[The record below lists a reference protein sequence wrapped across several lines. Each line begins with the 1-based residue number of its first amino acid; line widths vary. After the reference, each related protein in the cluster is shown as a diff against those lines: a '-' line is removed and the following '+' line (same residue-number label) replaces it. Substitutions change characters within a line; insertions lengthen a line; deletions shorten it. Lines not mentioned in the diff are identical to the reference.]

1 MNAPRD
7 LAFAGVAAGAD
18 GLSSADS
25 AVFGEILASDIAVR
39 NYLAPLQKHFA
50 GTGATEMWIN
60 QPGELILEVEGEVR
74 YITEPSMTF
83 EALEAFAQAVA
94 IASPQ
99 QQQVGIERP
108 LLSATLP
115 DGERIQIVM
124 PPAVEPGRVSMSI
137 RIPSEK
143 IIPLD
148 DYEAQGAFAKY
159 AWPRPPGLKASGDE
173 AQKRKRLATLSA
185 DDSTLAELLVDHQLK
200 AFLIAAVKAKKNIAV
215 VGDTGSG
222 KTTLM
227 KSMCQFIPT
236 AERLVTIEDVRELM
250 LPKHNNRV
258 HLLYTK
264 GRADVVT
271 VTPAELIAACMR
283 MAPSRVLLAELR
295 GGEAW
300 DFLKL
305 LTTGHSGSITSWHAE
320 SCALSFERFMFMAKE
335 NREAASLTRSELKAL
350 ALLTLDIVIHVT
362 RRLVAVNGVVKVE
375 RFVDEVFFDPWAK
388 NSARFGTHE
397 VS

>member
-1 MNAPRD
+1 MNAPLDPRR
-7 LAFAGVAAGAD
+7 LAGAHF
-18 GLSSADS
+18 SSADS
-25 AVFGEILASDIAVR
+25 AVFGEVLAPDIAVR
-39 NYLAPLQKHFA
+39 NYLAPLQKHYV
-50 GTGATEMWIN
+50 GTGATELWIN
-60 QPGELILEVEGEVR
+60 QPGQLILEVEGTVR
-74 YITEPSMTF
+74 YINEPAMTF

-99 QQQVGIERP
+99 QQHVGTERP

-115 DGERIQIVM
+115 DGERIQIVL
-124 PPAVEPGRVSMSI
+124 PPAVEPGQVSMSI
-137 RIPSEK
+137 RIPSDK

-148 DYEAQGAFAKY
+148 VYQTHGAFDKY
-159 AWPRPPGLKASGDE
+159 TWPRPKGLKAG
-173 AQKRKRLATLSA
+173 A
-185 DDSTLAELLVDHQLK
+185 DAAIQRELLAQLSPVDAALAQRLVNHQLK
-200 AFLIAAVKAKKNIAV
+200 DFLIAAVKAKKNIAV

-227 KSMCQFIPT
+227 KSMCQFIPS

-250 LPKHNNRV
+250 LPGHPNRV

-264 GRADVVT
+264 GRADSIT
-271 VTPAELIAACMR
+271 VTPAELIASCMR

-295 GGEAW
+295 GSEAW

-305 LTTGHSGSITSWHAE
+305 LTTGHAGSITSWHAE

-335 NREAASLTRSELKAL
+335 NVESASLTRSELKHL

-362 RRLVAVNGVVKVE
+362 RALVAVDGAVKVK
-375 RFVDEVFFDPWAK
+375 RYVDEVFFDPWAK
-388 NSARFGTHE
+388 NSARYGQNE
-397 VS
+397 VN

>member
-1 MNAPRD
+1 MNARLPPRL
-7 LAFAGVAAGAD
+7 LASA
-18 GLSSADS
+18 GLSSSDN
-25 AVFGEILASDIAVR
+25 AVFGDVLASDIAVR
-39 NYLAPLQKHFA
+39 NYLAPLQKHYA
-50 GTGATEMWIN
+50 GTGATELWIN
-60 QPGELILEVEGEVR
+60 RPGQLILEVEGTVR
-74 YITEPSMTF
+74 YIDEPAMTF

-99 QQQVGIERP
+99 QQHVGTQRP

-115 DGERIQIVM
+115 DGERIQIVL
-124 PPAVEPGRVSMSI
+124 PPAVEPGQVSMSI
-137 RIPSEK
+137 RIPSDK

-148 DYEAQGAFAKY
+148 VYQTQGAFDKY
-159 AWPRPPGLKASGDE
+159 TWPRPKGLKAGPTAAIQSGLL
-173 AQKRKRLATLSA
+173 AQLSPVDAALAQRL
-185 DDSTLAELLVDHQLK
+185 VNHQLK
-200 AFLIAAVKAKKNIAV
+200 DFLIAAVKAKKNIAV

-227 KSMCQFIPT
+227 KSMCQFIPS

-250 LPKHNNRV
+250 LPHHPNRV

-264 GRADVVT
+264 GRAEQIT
-271 VTPAELIAACMR
+271 VTPAELIASCMR

-295 GGEAW
+295 GSEAW

-305 LTTGHSGSITSWHAE
+305 LTTGHAGSITSWHAE

-335 NREAASLTRSELKAL
+335 NVESASLSRSELKHL

-362 RRLVAVNGVVKVE
+362 RALVAVDGAVKVE
-375 RFVDEVFFDPWAK
+375 RYVDEVFFDPWAK
-388 NSARFGTHE
+388 NSARYGHNE
-397 VS
+397 VNVC

>member
-1 MNAPRD
+1 MNAPVD
-7 LAFAGVAAGAD
+7 LHLVGT
-18 GLSSADS
+18 GLSASDR
-25 AVFGEILASDIAVR
+25 AVYGDVLASDIAVR
-39 NYLAPLQKHFA
+39 TYLAPLQKHFA

-60 QPGELILEVEGEVR
+60 RPGELILEVEGVVR
-74 YITEPSMTF
+74 YIDEPLMTF

-99 QQQVGIERP
+99 QQHVGNERP

-115 DGERIQIVM
+115 DGERIQIVL
-124 PPAVEPGRVSMSI
+124 PPAVEPGLVSMSI

-148 DYEAQGAFAKY
+148 VYEEHGAFSKY
-159 AWPRPPGLKASGDE
+159 TWPRPKGLKAGDE
-173 AQKRKRLATLSA
+173 ESGKRQILAKLSP
-185 DDSTLAELLVDHQLK
+185 DDSALAGLLVEHQLK
-200 AFLIAAVKAKKNIAV
+200 EFLIAAVKAKKNIAV

-250 LPKHNNRV
+250 LPSHRNRV

-264 GRADVVT
+264 DRADSIT
-271 VTPAELIAACMR
+271 VTPAELIAGCMR

-335 NREAASLTRSELKAL
+335 NHEAASLTRTELKHL

-362 RRLVAVNGVVKVE
+362 RALVTVDGVVKVE

-388 NSARFGTHE
+388 NSARFGQNE